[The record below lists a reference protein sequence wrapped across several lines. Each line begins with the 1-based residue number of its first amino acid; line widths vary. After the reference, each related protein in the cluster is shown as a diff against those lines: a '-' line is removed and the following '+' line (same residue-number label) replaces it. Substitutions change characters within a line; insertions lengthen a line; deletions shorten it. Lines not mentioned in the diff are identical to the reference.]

1 MSTHSNPETG
11 SRHRLTA
18 DDRRLRILAAAREV
32 LVQRGIHGARTR
44 DLAEA
49 AGVSE
54 ALLFRHFPTKLHL
67 VRAIVDAGG
76 VGEQI
81 ERMESLARQEGP
93 REGLTSLARHF
104 LTRLRDDPDTFRL
117 VFFAV
122 METPELAH
130 EFYSRYIS
138 RILGL
143 ETVLFQRAL
152 AGAGV
157 GEAEAAMR
165 APLLARSF
173 HGSLMFYNI
182 SGAVLR
188 LEPPPEDPE
197 AMARFIVNIHLPE
210 DAR

>member
-1 MSTHSNPETG
+1 MAT
-11 SRHRLTA
+11 RQRLTA
-18 DDRRLRILAAAREV
+18 DDRRLRILTAAREV
-32 LVQRGIHGARTR
+32 IVQRGIHGARTR
-44 DLAEA
+44 ELAEA

-67 VRAIVDAGG
+67 VRAIVDAAG

-81 ERMESLARQEGP
+81 ERMEALARQAGP
-93 REGLTSLARHF
+93 REGLFSLARHF
-104 LTRLRDDPDTFRL
+104 LTRLREDPDTFRL

-143 ETVLFQRAL
+143 ETDLFRQAL
-152 AGAGV
+152 EGAGV
-157 GEAEAAMR
+157 NAAEAELR

-173 HGSLMFYNI
+173 HGSLIFYNMT
-182 SGAVLR
+182 GAVLR

-197 AMARFIVNIHLPE
+197 AMAGFIVNIYLPE
-210 DAR
+210 GTR